1 MSVSGVFLILK
12 TRISVMTFQDYSND
26 VVNKLSQ
33 IKIVP
38 VLVLNDLDS
47 GLKMCELL
55 AECGLPAAEITFRTT
70 AAESIIR
77 EAAKRFPELYLGAG
91 TILNTADLKRAFDAG
106 AKFAVAPGFNPTV
119 VKSAVENN
127 FAFAPGVCTPSEI
140 EQAMELGCKFLKFF
154 PAEAA
159 GGVPMLKSL
168 IAPYKH
174 MGVRF
179 MPTGGVSTSN
189 VENYLAIK
197 EVVAVGGT
205 WLGKADAIAAG
216 DWVGIRKTI
225 LDAVAIKSKF

>member
-1 MSVSGVFLILK
+1 
-12 TRISVMTFQDYSND
+12 MTFQEYCND
-26 VVNKLSQ
+26 VTATLSQ

-91 TILNTADLKRAFDAG
+91 TILNVNDLKRAFDAG

-119 VKSAVENN
+119 VKNAVENN

-140 EQAMELGCKFLKFF
+140 EQAVELGCKFLKFF

-159 GGVPMLKSL
+159 GGVTMLKSL
-168 IAPYKH
+168 IAPYQH
-174 MGVRF
+174 LGVRF

-189 VENYLAIK
+189 VENYLSIK

-216 DWVGIRKTI
+216 DWDGIRKTI
-225 LDAVAIKSKF
+225 CDAVALKNKF